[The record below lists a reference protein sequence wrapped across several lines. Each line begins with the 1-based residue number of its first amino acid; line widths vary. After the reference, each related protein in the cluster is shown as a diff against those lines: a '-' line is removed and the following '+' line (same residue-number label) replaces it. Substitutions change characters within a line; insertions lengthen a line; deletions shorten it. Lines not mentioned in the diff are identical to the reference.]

1 MPIKKIV
8 IPCLLIL
15 FFALSACTTEK
26 TGANVTSIL
35 YTVDTVSLP
44 PDLQSREI
52 YTFTPESVTMKR
64 EGKSDTTQVYEGEWK
79 FTADS
84 ELLSP
89 LFALAAQ
96 KECKEYISEDSGS
109 MKVGAPL
116 ESIKLTFE
124 SGDSCEITFDPGTT
138 IKGAESLLD
147 GIHTIVDNLQPAAAA
162 TVE

>member
-1 MPIKKIV
+1 MFIKKILP
-8 IPCLLIL
+8 PCLLIL
-15 FFALSACTTEK
+15 FFALSACTAKQK
-26 TGANVTSIL
+26 TATVTAIQ
-35 YTVDTVSLP
+35 YVVDTVTLP
-44 PDLQSREI
+44 PNLQSRET
-52 YTFTPESVTMKR
+52 YTFTPESVTLKR